1 MRLLVVTHNYP
12 RFPGDPAGSY
22 VRRLAEAARDIGHE
36 VLVLA
41 PHVAGATETEK
52 AGQLAVR
59 RFRYGPAWLER
70 IGYRGERPR
79 RLLLDP
85 LAVLA
90 LPAYFLKFRS
100 ELRRTAER
108 FRPDVIHAH
117 WWFPAGW
124 LVSRLEI
131 PFVVTCHGTDVRLLE
146 VAPFRRM
153 ARRVLAAAGAVTT
166 VSRFLADDL
175 ARHAGPLPRPIVVA
189 PMPVDVDAFAAG
201 EETPKAEPPRI
212 LYAGNLVAAK
222 GVDVLIRALALLV
235 SRGVTCRLRILG
247 EGPAQPRLQALARS
261 LGVADRIDWS
271 AFLPQDRMPAEYGAA
286 TVTVLPS
293 RGKAEGLGLTLV
305 EALCAGSAVVG
316 TPVGGIPE
324 VILDGRTGLLARDG
338 DADHLAEQMERLLT
352 DDALRARLTAAG
364 QEHVRQRF
372 APTAAARTFLDL
384 YDAFARN
391 HPTR

>member
-22 VRRLAEAARDIGHE
+22 VRRLAEAARDVGHE

-41 PHVAGATETEK
+41 PHVAGTAETDK
-52 AGQLAVR
+52 AGQLDVR

-90 LPAYFLKFRS
+90 LPAYFLRFRS

-108 FRPDVIHAH
+108 FRPD
-117 WWFPAGW
+117 
-124 LVSRLEI
+124 EI
-131 PFVVTCHGTDVRLLE
+131 PFVVTCHGTDVRLLD

-153 ARRVLAAAGAVTT
+153 ARRVFAAAGAVTT
-166 VSRFLADDL
+166 VSRFLADDV

-201 EETPKAEPPRI
+201 EETPKAEPPRF

-222 GVDVLIRALALLV
+222 GVDILIRALALLV

-271 AFLPQDRMPAEYGAA
+271 AFVPQDHMPAEYGAA

-372 APTAAARTFLDL
+372 APAAAARTFLDL
-384 YDAFARN
+384 YHAFARN

>member
-1 MRLLVVTHNYP
+1 
-12 RFPGDPAGSY
+12 
-22 VRRLAEAARDIGHE
+22 E

-41 PHVAGATETEK
+41 PHVAGTAETDK

-90 LPAYFLKFRS
+90 LPAYFLRFRS

-153 ARRVLAAAGAVTT
+153 ARRVFAAAGAVTT
-166 VSRFLADDL
+166 VSRFLADDV

-201 EETPKAEPPRI
+201 EETPKAEPPRF

-222 GVDVLIRALALLV
+222 GVDILIRALALLV

-271 AFLPQDRMPAEYGAA
+271 AFVPQDHMPAEYGAA

-293 RGKAEGLGLTLV
+293 RGKAEGLGLILV

-324 VILDGRTGLLARDG
+324 VILDGRTGLLARG
-338 DADHLAEQMERLLT
+338 GGGCAHRSARTRRGPGAHRGGSAGEFPLQLHRRP
-352 DDALRARLTAAG
+352 DDPRPGGRACVGCRRARARGPAG
-364 QEHVRQRF
+364 PQTR
-372 APTAAARTFLDL
+372 
-384 YDAFARN
+384 RN
-391 HPTR
+391 QTTRYRRPGGGWIRPQ

>member
-12 RFPGDPAGSY
+12 RFPGDPAGGY
-22 VRRLAEAARDIGHE
+22 VRRLAEAARDVGHE
-36 VLVLA
+36 VHVLA
-41 PHVAGATETEK
+41 PHAADTAETEK
-52 AGQLAVR
+52 AGQLTVR
-59 RFRYGPAWLER
+59 RFRYGPPWLER
-70 IGYRGERPR
+70 VGYRGERPT

-85 LAVLA
+85 LAILA
-90 LPAYFLKFRS
+90 MPAYFLRFRS

-124 LVSRLEI
+124 LVPRVGI

-153 ARRVLAAAGAVTT
+153 ARGVLAAAGVVTT
-166 VSRFLADDL
+166 VSQFLADDI
-175 ARHAGPLPRPIVVA
+175 ARHVGPLPRPIVVA
-189 PMPVDVDAFAAG
+189 AMPVDVDAFAAG
-201 EETPKAEPPRI
+201 EETPKGEPPRI

-235 SRGVTCRLRILG
+235 ARGVPCRLKILG
-247 EGPAQPRLQALARS
+247 EGPAKERLRALARS

-271 AFLPQDRMPAEYGAA
+271 DFVPQHRMPAEYGAA

-305 EALCAGSAVVG
+305 EALCTGSAVVG

-338 DADHLAEQMERLLT
+338 DADHLAEHLERLLT

-364 QEHVRQRF
+364 QAYVRERY
-372 APTAAARTFLDL
+372 APAAAARTFLDL
-384 YDAFARN
+384 YHALAS
-391 HPTR
+391 HQATR

>member
-12 RFPGDPAGSY
+12 RFPGDPAGGY
-22 VRRLAEAARDIGHE
+22 VRRLAEAARDVGHD
-36 VLVLA
+36 VYVLA
-41 PHVAGATETEK
+41 PHVADTAETEK
-52 AGQLAVR
+52 AGQLTVR

-70 IGYRGERPR
+70 IGYRGERPK

-90 LPAYFLKFRS
+90 LPAYFLRFAS
-100 ELRRTAER
+100 ELRRTTEL

-124 LVSRLEI
+124 LAAGRGV
-131 PFVVTCHGTDVRLLE
+131 PFLVTCHGTDVRLLE
-146 VAPFRRM
+146 VGPFRRI

-166 VSRFLADDL
+166 VSKFLADDV

-189 PMPVDVDAFAAG
+189 SMPVDVDAFAAG

-222 GVDVLIRALALLV
+222 GVDVLIRALALLAA
-235 SRGVTCRLRILG
+235 RGVPCRLKILG
-247 EGPAQPRLQALARS
+247 EGPAKERLHALARS

-271 AFLPQDRMPAEYGAA
+271 AFLPQDHMPAEYGAA

-338 DADHLAEQMERLLT
+338 DADHLAEQLQRLLT
-352 DDALRARLTAAG
+352 DDGLRARLTAAG
-364 QEHVRQRF
+364 QAYVRERY
-372 APTAAARTFLDL
+372 APAAAARTFLDL
-384 YDAFARN
+384 YHALARN